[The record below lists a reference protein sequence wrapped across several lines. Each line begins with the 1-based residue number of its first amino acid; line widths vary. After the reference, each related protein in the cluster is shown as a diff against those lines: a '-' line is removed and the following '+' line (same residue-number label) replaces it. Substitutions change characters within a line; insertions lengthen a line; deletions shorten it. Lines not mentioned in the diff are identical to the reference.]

1 MNRLTLAFAAV
12 AFAAVAFAQ
21 TRRQQPPPNRP
32 MEPVPAAAKPKPFAV
47 PPRETF
53 TLANGLQVSMVRY
66 GEAPLVSMAVV
77 VQAGILN
84 EGAGEDA
91 LSSLTAEL
99 MKEGAG
105 SRGSQQLAEEASSMG
120 GSLAINASS
129 DTTTARL
136 GVLSEFAASAMRLLA
151 DVVQKPT
158 LPDSEYPRIQ
168 AALLRN
174 LAVGKSRPAFLAE
187 DGLAHAMFPA
197 GHPYARAFPDETL
210 VKKHTVEDVK
220 KFHATQFG
228 AARSRIYIVGK
239 FDRAQMKQAVE
250 QAFAGWKRG
259 PEIIRNVPKMEARRQ
274 VLFFDRP
281 NSEQAVV
288 RFAVPIPLDPTQ
300 PDFIPMQVADSLLGG
315 SFISR
320 ITTNIREEKGYT
332 YSPGSSVRNN
342 YKSAYWVH
350 NSEIA
355 NKYATPAVKEILKEV
370 ARLRA
375 EPPSDEELGRIKAEM
390 AGTFVIRNATNNGV
404 LQQLA
409 YVDSQGLTD
418 DYLRTYVTKVQA
430 VKRADIQRLA
440 ETYLNPAKM
449 TYVVV
454 GDKSKIQET
463 VDFLQKPN

>member
-1 MNRLTLAFAAV
+1 MNRLILSLAFAV
-12 AFAAVAFAQ
+12 VVFGQ
-21 TRRQQPPPNRP
+21 TQQRRQPPLPNRP

-53 TLANGLQVSMVRY
+53 NLANGLQVSMVQY
-66 GEAPLVSMAVV
+66 GDAPLVSIAVV
-77 VQAGILN
+77 VQAGTIN
-84 EGAGEDA
+84 EGPGQDG

-105 SRGSQQLAEEASSMG
+105 SRTSQQVAEEASAMG
-120 GSLAINASS
+120 GSLAVFAGT
-129 DTTTARL
+129 DTTTARI
-136 GVLSEFAASAMRLLA
+136 GVLSEFAAPAMRLLA
-151 DVVQKPT
+151 DVMQKPA
-158 LPDSEYPRIQ
+158 LPEAEFPRIQ

-187 DGLAHAMFPA
+187 DGLARAMFPS
-197 GHPYARAFPDETL
+197 GHPYARAVPDEAF
-210 VKKHTVEDVK
+210 VKKHTAADVR
-220 KFHATQFG
+220 KFYADQFG
-228 AARSRIYIVGK
+228 AARARVYVVGK
-239 FDRAQMKQAVE
+239 FDRAQVKQAIE

-259 PEIIRNVPKMEARRQ
+259 PEPLRNVPRMEAKRQ
-274 VLFFDRP
+274 VLFIERP

-288 RFAVPIPLDPTQ
+288 RFAVPVPLDPTQ

-332 YSPGSSVRNN
+332 YSPGSSIRNN
-342 YKSAYWVH
+342 YKSAFWAH

-355 NKYATPAVKEILKEV
+355 NKYAVPAIQEILKEV
-370 ARLRA
+370 NRLRA

-390 AGTFVIRNATNNGV
+390 AGTFVIRNANNNGV

-409 YVDSQGLTD
+409 YVDSHGLTD
-418 DYLRTYVTKVQA
+418 DYLRTFVTRVQS
-430 VKRADIQRLA
+430 VNRADIQRLA

-454 GDKSKIQET
+454 GDKSKIQEA
-463 VDFLQKPN
+463 VDFLQKSN

>member
-1 MNRLTLAFAAV
+1 MKTIVLAV
-12 AFAAVAFAQ
+12 ALVAAAFGQ
-21 TRRQQPPPNRP
+21 GTTRRQPPPPNRP

-53 TLANGLQVSMVRY
+53 KLANGLQVSMVQY
-66 GEAPLVSMAVV
+66 GDAPLVSMAVV
-77 VQAGILN
+77 VQAGVLN
-84 EGAGEDA
+84 EAPGQDA
-91 LSSLTAEL
+91 LASLTADL

-105 SRGSQQLAEEASSMG
+105 SRSGQQLAEEASSMG
-120 GSLAINASS
+120 GSLAVFAGS
-129 DTTTARL
+129 DTSTARI
-136 GVLSEFAASAMRLLA
+136 GVLSEFAAPAMRLLA

-158 LPDSEYPRIQ
+158 LPDSEFPRIQ

-187 DGLAHAMFPA
+187 DGLARAMFPA
-197 GHPYARAFPDETL
+197 GHPYARAFPDEAM
-210 VKKHTVEDVK
+210 VKKHTAEDVR
-220 KFHATQFG
+220 KFHASQYG
-228 AARSRIYIVGK
+228 AARSRIYVVGK
-239 FDRAQMKQAVE
+239 FDRVQVKQAIE
-250 QAFAGWKRG
+250 QAFSGWKRG
-259 PEIIRNVPKMEARRQ
+259 PELARNVPKMEAKRQ
-274 VLFFDRP
+274 VVIVERP

-300 PDFIPMQVADSLLGG
+300 ADYIPMQVADSLLGG

-332 YSPGSSVRNN
+332 YSPGSSIRNN
-342 YKSAYWVH
+342 YKSAFWAH

-355 NKYATPAVKEILKEV
+355 NKYAAPAIQEILKEV
-370 ARLRA
+370 NRLRA
-375 EPPSDEELGRIKAEM
+375 EPPSEEELGRIKAEM
-390 AGTFVIRNATNNGV
+390 AGTFVIRNANNNGV

-409 YVDSQGLTD
+409 YVDAQGLTD

-430 VKRADIQRLA
+430 VSRADIQRLA

-454 GDKSKIQET
+454 GETSKIQAA
-463 VDFLQKPN
+463 VDLLQAPVK